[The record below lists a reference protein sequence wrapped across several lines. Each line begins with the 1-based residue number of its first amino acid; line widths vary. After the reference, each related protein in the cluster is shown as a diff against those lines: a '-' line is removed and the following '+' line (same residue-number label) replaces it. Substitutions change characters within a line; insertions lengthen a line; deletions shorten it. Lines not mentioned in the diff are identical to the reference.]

1 MKVRFFSSFQNVVSI
16 VDLSF
21 VVNRYLRL
29 INVEATF
36 MMPNHRDVPYNTIK
50 ICLIKPLIVKA
61 NQREAQ
67 MADELKCIVF
77 RTMYRWTTI
86 GKQLW

>member
-1 MKVRFFSSFQNVVSI
+1 
-16 VDLSF
+16 
-21 VVNRYLRL
+21 
-29 INVEATF
+29 

-77 RTMYRWTTI
+77 RTKYRWTTI
-86 GKQLW
+86 GKQLWQKKKKIPALWNKSGST